1 MKKKDS
7 PKTPV
12 IQLKFL
18 LLGEDYVG
26 KTAFLERYIVKTF
39 KSNYLATIGM
49 DTRLKRLEINNT
61 DVDLYITDTAGQ
73 ERFRSLTKM
82 FFKANYGFILLFN
95 LTRKKTF
102 EQVSYWIEQIE
113 NNKSK
118 DYPIHSVLVGNFCDK
133 KEDIEIKEEDIKII
147 QDKYNIK
154 YFEVSSKDGTNID
167 AVFEYLSKITLKSRG
182 LLNKIGLDDNA
193 SLEDIKII
201 ESENQKNEFKK
212 IPRKKKKGFLEK
224 IGIFFKSH
232 NNENNENK
240 KKMKY
245 KILCNLINI
254 LNFSSIFN

>member
-1 MKKKDS
+1 MKKKYS

-133 KEDIEIKEEDIKII
+133 KEDIEVKEEDIKII

-232 NNENNENK
+232 NNENK